1 MAEALSKVPVPVD
14 SEAPKKPL
22 LGLSFLEN
30 LSEMSMLRQI
40 GLLVGLA
47 ASVAIGFAVV
57 LWSQQPDYRPLLGS
71 LAGMDANQVMET
83 LAAADISYT
92 VEPTSGALLVKADDL
107 ARARLKLATA
117 GIAPT
122 DSNIG
127 FEILDKD
134 QGLGT
139 SQFMEATR
147 YRRGLEGEL
156 GRTVSSLNNVKGAR
170 VHLAIP
176 KSSVFVRDE
185 RKPSASVL
193 VELYPGRSLEP
204 SQVMAIINLVA
215 TSVPELTKSQITV
228 VDQKGNLLSD
238 QQELTELSM
247 AGKQFDYSRRI
258 ESLYTQRVQSIL
270 QPVLGNGRY
279 KAEVSADVD
288 FSAVESTSET
298 FNPDQPALRSE
309 QSVSEQRQSSLGPQ
323 GVPGA
328 LSNQPPG
335 PASAPENARAG
346 QAAAAGAIASGQP
359 LLDANGQQIMD
370 PATGQPMLAPYPA
383 DKREQATRNYELDR
397 SISHTK
403 QQQGRLRRLSVA
415 VVLDDQVTVSA
426 DGQTTRV
433 PRTAEELARFTR
445 LVQDAVGF
453 DASRGDSVSV
463 INAPFAADSLDET
476 FIDVPF
482 YSQPWFWDIVKQV
495 LGVLFILVLVFGV
508 LRPVLNNL
516 THAGKGKELQ
526 AAGGDVALGE
536 MDGLDGALS
545 NDRVSLSGPQSIM
558 LPSPTEGYD
567 AQLNAI
573 KNLVAEDPG
582 RVAQVVKDWINADE

>member
-30 LSEMSMLRQI
+30 LSDMSMLRQI

-92 VEPTSGALLVKADDL
+92 VEPNSGALLVKADDL
-107 ARARLKLATA
+107 ARARLKLASA

-127 FEILDKD
+127 FEILDKE

-156 GRTVSSLNNVKGAR
+156 GRTVSSLNNVKAAR

-193 VELYPGRSLEP
+193 VELYPGRNLEP

-247 AGKQFDYSRRI
+247 AGKQFDYSRRM
-258 ESLYTQRVQSIL
+258 ESLYTQRVHNIL
-270 QPVLGNGRY
+270 QPVVGSGRY

-335 PASAPENARAG
+335 PAAAPENAVAG
-346 QAAAAGAIASGQP
+346 QAGAAGAIAPGQP
-359 LLDANGQQIMD
+359 LLDANGQQVMD

-397 SISHTK
+397 SISYTK

-415 VVLDDQVTVSA
+415 VVLDDQMTVAA
-426 DGQTTRV
+426 DGTTTRV

-516 THAGKGKELQ
+516 TNAGKGKELQ
-526 AAGGDVALGE
+526 PVGGDAELGDI
-536 MDGLDGALS
+536 DGLDGGLS

-582 RVAQVVKDWINADE
+582 RVAQVVKEWINADE

>member
-1 MAEALSKVPVPVD
+1 MAEAVVDNVPAKTD
-14 SEAPKKPL
+14 GKPPL
-22 LGLSFLEN
+22 FGLSFLEN
-30 LSEMSMLRQI
+30 LSEMTMLRQV
-40 GLLVGLA
+40 GLMVGLA

-57 LWSQQPDYRPLLGS
+57 LWSQQPDYRPLYGS
-71 LAGMDANQVMET
+71 LAGMDSKQIMET
-83 LAAADISYT
+83 LAAADIAYT
-92 VEPTSGALLVKADDL
+92 VEPNSGALLVKADDV
-107 ARARLKLATA
+107 ARARMKLAAA
-117 GIAPT
+117 GVTPS

-156 GRTVSSLNNVKGAR
+156 ARTISSLNNVKGAR

-193 VELYPGRSLEP
+193 VELFSGRSLEP
-204 SQVMAIINLVA
+204 GQVLAIINLVA
-215 TSVPELTKSQITV
+215 TSVPELSKSQITV

-238 QQELTELSM
+238 MAENSALTQ
-247 AGKQFDYSRRI
+247 AGKQFDYSRRM
-258 ESLYTQRVQSIL
+258 ESMLTQRVHNIL
-270 QPVLGNGRY
+270 QPVLGNDRY

-288 FSAVESTSET
+288 FSAVESTSEQ

-309 QSVSEQRQSSLGPQ
+309 QSTSEQRTASNGPQ

-328 LSNQPPG
+328 LSNQPPA
-335 PASAPENARAG
+335 PASAPQTTG
-346 QAAAAGAIASGQP
+346 GAAATAAAIQPGQP

-383 DKREQATRNYELDR
+383 DKRNQSTKNFELDR

-403 QQQGRLRRLSVA
+403 QQQGKINRLSVS
-415 VVLDDQVTVSA
+415 VVVDDQVKVNAADGAVTRAPWSA
-426 DGQTTRV
+426 D
-433 PRTAEELARFTR
+433 ELARFTR

-463 INAPFAADSLDET
+463 INMPFSVERGEVITDPA
-476 FIDVPF
+476 F
-482 YSQPWFWDIVKQV
+482 YTQPWFWDIVKQM

-508 LRPVLNNL
+508 LRPVLNNITGHGKKQL
-516 THAGKGKELQ
+516 ALAGSDVEL
-526 AAGGDVALGE
+526 GGMG
-536 MDGLDGALS
+536 GLDGELA
-545 NDRVSLSGPQSIM
+545 NDRVSLGGPQSIL
-558 LPSPTEGYD
+558 LPSPSEGYD

-573 KNLVAEDPG
+573 KSLVAEDPG
-582 RVAQVVKDWINADE
+582 RVAQVVKEWINADE